1 MKTKCVNFTFFQGKS
16 LPQSLTQEMTS
27 GEMKFHLECEALL
40 TTVAQPDFRQLVV
53 EAILVLILIVENN
66 VVPYLG
72 GMIVVENIVNTA
84 NTIFLED
91 QAKMKPE
98 RHQLCSV
105 EKVGSYQMYLIDMNY
120 FDRYK
125 RFKNMF
131 TNIFYIKN

>member
-1 MKTKCVNFTFFQGKS
+1 MRTSLHNNIKLTSFQGKS

-66 VVPYLG
+66 VIPYLG

-84 NTIFLED
+84 NIIFLED
-91 QAKMKPE
+91 QAQMKPE
-98 RHQLCSV
+98 SHLLCCV
-105 EKVGSYQMYLIDMNY
+105 QKVGIYH
-120 FDRYK
+120 
-125 RFKNMF
+125 
-131 TNIFYIKN
+131 IFYFLAL